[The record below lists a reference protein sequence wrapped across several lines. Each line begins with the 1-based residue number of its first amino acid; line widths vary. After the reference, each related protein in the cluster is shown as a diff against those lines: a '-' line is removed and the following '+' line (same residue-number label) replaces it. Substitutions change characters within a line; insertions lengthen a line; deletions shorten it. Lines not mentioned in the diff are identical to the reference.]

1 MNPPHAP
8 APAAPLVGNRRALVA
23 VLMAVSLVTLDSSI
37 TNTALPNIG
46 AALQARP
53 AESIWVVIAYQLA
66 VVAALLPFAALADR
80 FGARR
85 VHLGGMTFFVVASLA
100 SALAWSLP
108 VLAAARAL
116 QGLGAAAMMSVNIAL
131 VRQIYP
137 PQQLGRGVGLNALV
151 VGVSFALGPTV
162 ASTLLAL
169 LPWPWLYALNLPLG
183 LVAFVVAY
191 ASLPRSAPRGRPFDA
206 VAALLTAL
214 TFAGL
219 LGCLATAAQRGAMAW
234 ALALAVLALASGR
247 ALLRR
252 QAAHAAP
259 MLPTDLL
266 RRPLFALSVATS
278 MCSFAAQGL
287 AFVSLPFFIETVL
300 QRASVQTG
308 FLIAP
313 WAIVVAAAAPLA
325 GRLSERWPPGLMGG
339 IGLLLLGGA
348 LASLALLTPEA
359 STTAIVLRMALCGL
373 GFGLF
378 QSPNLNALMSAAPPE
393 RSSGASAMVAMARLN
408 GQAIGAALVAL
419 CFGLA
424 GARGPVWA
432 LGLGAVL
439 AGMAAIASLARLRVA
454 AAA

>member
-1 MNPPHAP
+1 LNPPHAP

-162 ASTLLAL
+162 ASMLLAL

-339 IGLLLLGGA
+339 IGLLLLGGG